1 MAASLRPEATE
12 KSRVKILLVDD
23 QPGKL
28 LTYEAVLKDL
38 DEVLVK
44 ARSAQEAFDHLLR
57 NDFAVVLIDVCMPE
71 FDGYQLA
78 AMIRD
83 HPRFEK
89 TPIIFISA
97 VYLSDFDRLRGYE
110 SGAVDYVPVPVV
122 PEILRAKVKVFVELH
137 RKTLE
142 LAEMNQQLEN
152 RVVQRTIELQ
162 SSNEKL
168 QESEARFQIASEAAE
183 FGTYECNLRD
193 SRIYCSPQLR
203 LLLGGVRDE
212 TLDFASFMVLI
223 HPGDQAMVRRHIL
236 EPEGSEKR
244 KRIEFRVIHSDGG
257 VHWLL
262 DCGRAFFEDEGSDSP
277 ARVIG
282 TILDVTERKRVE
294 ERQLLLMAEL
304 DHRVKNILANVSAI
318 AKLSSKRVGSVDEF
332 VKSLDSRI
340 QAISRAHS
348 LLRRDSWIGINLN
361 DFVQELLAPFI
372 SRQGQNIRAKGDA
385 ISLRP
390 KAAQSLALALHE
402 LATNAVKYGAL
413 SVPEGKV
420 HITWKAASTNGLDG
434 AVILTWRETGG
445 PQVREPAA
453 TGFGLTA
460 IKAVAAELGA
470 ELQLD
475 FAETGVIFAFEG
487 PFGQAPQPIA
497 LQTARANGAPSL
509 VPDEEVDGKLRV
521 LIVEDEAVVGLQVK
535 NDLEAAGH
543 KVVGFATNLA
553 QGVQL
558 AGSTEID
565 VAFLDV
571 RLGDELSTP
580 VAENL
585 LKRGIPFAFGTGFE
599 DESVLPVH
607 LRGFPRLIKPYEA
620 HAVARLLAS
629 LSKTSRI

>member
-1 MAASLRPEATE
+1 MAE

-38 DEVLVK
+38 DETLVK
-44 ARSAQEAFDHLLR
+44 AGSAQEAFSHLLR

-122 PEILRAKVKVFVELH
+122 PEILRAKVKVFVDLH

-142 LAEMNQQLEN
+142 LARLNQELEN
-152 RVVQRTIELQ
+152 RVARRTAELRA
-162 SSNEKL
+162 SNEKL
-168 QESEARFQIASEAAE
+168 QESEARLTVASEAAE
-183 FGTYECNLRD
+183 FGTYECNLRKG
-193 SRIYCSPQLR
+193 RIYCSAQMRR
-203 LLLGGVRDE
+203 LLECDAE
-212 TLDFASFMVLI
+212 EELDFERFLEFI
-223 HPGDQAMVRRHIL
+223 HPADHAAVRRYIF
-236 EPEGSEKR
+236 GSQRGENR
-244 KRIEFRVIHSDGG
+244 KRIEFRSLRPDGTSR
-257 VHWLL
+257 WLL
-262 DCGRAFFEDEGSDSP
+262 DCGRASFHDEGETLP
-277 ARVIG
+277 TRVIG

-332 VKSLDSRI
+332 VKALDARI

-348 LLRRDSWIGINLN
+348 LLRRDSWIGISLS
-361 DFVQELLAPFI
+361 DYVQELLSPFI
-372 SRQGQNIRAKGDA
+372 SRQGQNILIEGGPIK
-385 ISLRP
+385 LRP

-413 SVPEGKV
+413 SVPDGKV
-420 HITWKAASTNGLDG
+420 HIGWTGSLNGGDTITLTWKEADG
-434 AVILTWRETGG
+434 PPVS
-445 PQVREPAA
+445 EPAGF
-453 TGFGLTA
+453 GFGLTA

-470 ELQLD
+470 ELKINFNANGVEFV
-475 FAETGVIFAFEG
+475 FAG
-487 PFGQAPQPIA
+487 PFGHPAKFAASPPQ
-497 LQTARANGAPSL
+497 QQRMGAPAPFLAEQGNGS
-509 VPDEEVDGKLRV
+509 KLRI

-535 NDLEAAGH
+535 HDLEAAGH
-543 KVVGFATNLA
+543 KVVAFATNLA

-558 AGSTEID
+558 ADSTEID

-571 RLGDELSTP
+571 RLGDDLSTL

-585 LKRGIPFAFGTGFE
+585 IRRGIPFAFGTGFE
-599 DESVLPVH
+599 DESILPVH
-607 LRGFPRLIKPYEA
+607 LRGIPRLIKPYESD
-620 HAVARLLAS
+620 AVSRLLTS
-629 LSKTSRI
+629 LSKISGL